1 MYVQAVMGRSPLVAG
16 FMLTAMV
23 LGWPIAATL
32 GARNFHRF
40 GLRPILVTGG
50 VLIALGAVPFLF
62 LAPDMSP
69 YVAGA
74 GSLVMGFGMGFFN
87 TAAIVIV
94 QDSVGWTER
103 GSATAAFVFA
113 RNLGSTLGAAAL
125 GGLLNWRL
133 ASGGSASLADIQR
146 ALAGGASATLAAS
159 RDALAHGLHLTFWGV
174 GIVAFAT
181 LAAALLVPHV
191 ELKARRE
198 SA

>member
-1 MYVQAVMGRSPLVAG
+1 
-16 FMLTAMV
+16 
-23 LGWPIAATL
+23 
-32 GARNFHRF
+32 
-40 GLRPILVTGG
+40 
-50 VLIALGAVPFLF
+50 
-62 LAPDMSP
+62 
-69 YVAGA
+69 
-74 GSLVMGFGMGFFN
+74 MGFGMGFFN

-125 GGLLNWRL
+125 GGLVHWRL
-133 ASGGSASLADIQR
+133 ASGGSASRADIQR

-159 RDALAHGLHLTFWGV
+159 REALAHGLHLTFWGV

>member
-1 MYVQAVMGRSPLVAG
+1 
-16 FMLTAMV
+16 MLTAMV
-23 LGWPIAATL
+23 LGWPIAATF
-32 GARNFHRF
+32 GARNFHRL
-40 GLRPILVTGG
+40 GLRRVLVFGG
-50 VLIALGAVPFLF
+50 VLVALGAIPFVL
-62 LAPDMSP
+62 LAPAMSP
-69 YVAGA
+69 YVAGF

-94 QDSVGWTER
+94 QDSVGWAER

-133 ASGGSASLADIQR
+133 AAGGSGSLDDIQR

-159 RDALAHGLHLTFWGV
+159 RHALGEGLHLTFWGV
-174 GIVAFAT
+174 GVVAVAT

-191 ELKARRE
+191 EVKNR
-198 SA
+198 SD